1 MHSGTCTCTH
11 MSANALLPHI
21 VLDVVYFTSGSE
33 DQSSDTAS
41 EDAAGFY
48 VYDLGST
55 HGTYLNK
62 QKVRPR
68 AYCRLR
74 IGQMVKFGGST
85 RLFIL
90 EVSTSKCLAYV
101 PLGIVLFRWEALF

>member
-1 MHSGTCTCTH
+1 MHIYTYFAMCISLLLTVGDNKSG
-11 MSANALLPHI
+11 
-21 VLDVVYFTSGSE
+21 DE
-33 DQSSDTAS
+33 SSPES
-41 EDAAGFY
+41 GFY

-74 IGQMVKFGGST
+74 IGQMLRFGGST

-90 EVSTSKCLAYV
+90 EVRTYV
-101 PLGIVLFRWEALF
+101 FWRMYNIHVNMLINAQRDQFDWI

>member
-1 MHSGTCTCTH
+1 MDSPRYVLCFKVVCF
-11 MSANALLPHI
+11 LL
-21 VLDVVYFTSGSE
+21 GGK
-33 DQSSDTAS
+33 DQSGDDSSGESPDAS
-41 EDAAGFY
+41 GFY

-74 IGQMVKFGGST
+74 IGQMVKFGGSS

-90 EVSTSKCLAYV
+90 EVS
-101 PLGIVLFRWEALF
+101 I